1 MRLLFFS
8 ANDIPGSIIFYLV
21 FKMMKKSSCWVCLI
35 ENVSYKYYYFFARKI
50 LVGSTCVGFHKMIC
64 LEWNKKNEW
73 CKMLQAT
80 SRTMTFPRKLIEP
93 KQIRTCKNYLLVFIE
108 TRFSTFLAT
117 STYCFLNLKTT
128 TNAERPSKTKII
140 KSCSSQKSKSRNE
153 PMPATSKCSR
163 RVSHPVI
170 GV

>member
-64 LEWNKKNEW
+64 LEYNKNG
-73 CKMLQAT
+73 MVQNAT
-80 SRTMTFPRKLIEP
+80 GYIQNYVTMTFPRKLIEP
-93 KQIRTCKNYLLVFIE
+93 KQIGTCINYLLVFIE

-117 STYCFLNLKTT
+117 SILNIETT
-128 TNAERPSKTKII
+128 TNAERPS
-140 KSCSSQKSKSRNE
+140 
-153 PMPATSKCSR
+153 
-163 RVSHPVI
+163 
-170 GV
+170 

>member
-1 MRLLFFS
+1 MSLINIIISLLERYQQ
-8 ANDIPGSIIFYLV
+8 AAHV
-21 FKMMKKSSCWVCLI
+21 QK
-35 ENVSYKYYYFFARKI
+35 
-50 LVGSTCVGFHKMIC
+50 FHKMIC

-73 CKMLQAT
+73 CKMLQST
-80 SRTMTFPRKLIEP
+80 SRTMTLPRKLIDP
-93 KQIRTCKNYLLVFIE
+93 KQIRTCINYLLVFIE

-117 STYCFLNLKTT
+117 SILNIETT
-128 TNAERPSKTKII
+128 TNAERPSQTKII

-170 GV
+170 GVQLMTLFNRKKILKAFKTLAAWHYTID